1 MMLKLLPI
9 GIQSFRKLIEG
20 GYLYVD
26 KTRWIYELIRNP
38 SGVYFLAR
46 PRRFGKSL
54 LISTLEEIFRGNRP
68 LFRGLWLDD
77 QPYDWQPFPVI
88 RMDLSLYRAENAEHL
103 KLVLAEMLGELG
115 ERAGIALGPG
125 DHLKR
130 LRELVWRLAGD
141 GRVVILVDEY
151 DKPLLDHLDDLA
163 EARRVREVLRGFYG
177 VIKGMDAHI
186 RFVMLTG
193 VSKFSKVGVFSGLN
207 NLEDISLDTRFAT
220 LLGVTEAELLDHATG
235 YLAQMADQEQVAFDA
250 LLAQVRNWY
259 NGFCFAADCQSVYN
273 PFSLWLMLSQKR
285 FGNFWFDTGTPTF
298 LIKLIEQ
305 RGYDVRE
312 LGNLDSSD
320 LAFSAYELDELPI
333 VPLLYQTGYLTIKRY
348 DPTSRLYR
356 LGYPN
361 YEVEHAFLT
370 YLLAA
375 FTPSDIG
382 AAGAELWRLRE
393 ALQAAD
399 FDQAFAILRAF
410 FASIPYDIQM
420 PQERYYQTVFYL
432 VFRLL
437 GLQTGVEVRSSRGR
451 ADAIVELA
459 EGVFIFEFKLE
470 GTPADALAQIRRQG
484 YAEPYLGSLKPV
496 YLIGVRFDLTQR
508 TIAGWEMARN

>member
-1 MMLKLLPI
+1 MFKPLPI
-9 GIQSFRKLIEG
+9 GIQDFRKLIEG

-54 LISTLEEIFRGNRP
+54 LISTLEEIFRGNRA
-68 LFRGLWLDD
+68 LFHGLWLDD
-77 QPYDWQPFPVI
+77 QPYDWQTFPVI
-88 RMDLSLYRAENAEHL
+88 RMDLSLYRADNAEHL
-103 KLVLAEMLGELG
+103 KLVLAEMLGELA
-115 ERAGIALGPG
+115 ERAGVELGSG
-125 DHLKR
+125 DYLKR
-130 LRELVWRLAGD
+130 FRDLIWRLAGD
-141 GRVVILVDEY
+141 HRVVILVDEY

-163 EARRVREVLRGFYG
+163 EARRVREVLRSFYG

-207 NLEDISLDTRFAT
+207 NLFDLSLDPTYSAI
-220 LLGVTEAELLDHATG
+220 LGITQDELEM
-235 YLAQMADQEQVAFDA
+235 YLAGN
-250 LLAQVRNWY
+250 LIRLAAGVGETEPAVLARIRAWY
-259 NGFCFAADCQSVYN
+259 NGFCFSKACQSVYN
-273 PFSLWLMLSQKR
+273 PFSLLLALERQDY
-285 FGNFWFDTGTPTF
+285 GNFWFDTGTPTF

-305 RGYDVRE
+305 RGYDVRS
-312 LGNLDSSD
+312 LDNLDLD
-320 LAFSAYELDELPI
+320 ELAFSAYDLDELP
-333 VPLLYQTGYLTIKRY
+333 VAPLLYQTGYLTIKQY
-348 DPTSRLYR
+348 DPASRLYR

-375 FTPSDIG
+375 FTPADIG
-382 AAGAELWRLRE
+382 TAGAELYRLRS

-399 FDQAFAILRAF
+399 FDRVFTILRAF
-410 FASIPYDIQM
+410 FAGIPYDIQM

-432 VFRLL
+432 IFRLL

-451 ADAIVELA
+451 ADAVVELA
-459 EGVFIFEFKLE
+459 DSVLIFEFKLE

-484 YAEPYLGSLKPV
+484 YAEPYQSDPRPV
-496 YLIGVRFDLTQR
+496 YLVGVRFDLAQR
-508 TIAGWEMARN
+508 TVAAWEIARE

>member
-1 MMLKLLPI
+1 MLKPLPI
-9 GIQSFRKLIEG
+9 GIQDFRKLIEG

-26 KTRWIYELIRNP
+26 KTHWIYDLIRNP

-54 LISTLEEIFRGNRP
+54 LLSTLEEIFRSNRA
-68 LFRGLWLDD
+68 LFHGLWLDD
-77 QPYDWQPFPVI
+77 QPYDWRPFPVI
-88 RMDLSLYRAENAEHL
+88 RMDLSLYRAESAEHL

-115 ERAGIALGPG
+115 ERAGIDVGPG
-125 DHLKR
+125 NYLKR
-130 LRELVWRLAGD
+130 FRELIWRTAGD

-151 DKPLLDHLDDLA
+151 DKPLLDQLDDLA

-177 VIKGMDAHI
+177 IIKGMDAHI

-207 NLEDISLDTRFAT
+207 NLEDISFDTHFAT
-220 LLGVTEAELLDHATG
+220 LLGMTEAELLAGAAG
-235 YLAQMADQEQVAFDA
+235 YLERLADHEQSEFGA
-250 LLAQVRNWY
+250 LLTRVRHWY
-259 NGFCFAADCQSVYN
+259 NGFCFAADGQSVYN
-273 PFSLWLMLSQKR
+273 PFSLLLLLNQRR

-312 LGNLDSSD
+312 LDNLDLDD
-320 LAFSAYELDELPI
+320 LAFSAYDLDELPV
-333 VPLLYQTGYLTIKRY
+333 VPLLYQTGYVTIKHY

-375 FTPSDIG
+375 FTPADIG
-382 AAGAELWRLRE
+382 TAGV
-393 ALQAAD
+393 D
-399 FDQAFAILRAF
+399 
-410 FASIPYDIQM
+410 
-420 PQERYYQTVFYL
+420 
-432 VFRLL
+432 
-437 GLQTGVEVRSSRGR
+437 
-451 ADAIVELA
+451 LA
-459 EGVFIFEFKLE
+459 
-470 GTPADALAQIRRQG
+470 
-484 YAEPYLGSLKPV
+484 
-496 YLIGVRFDLTQR
+496 QR
-508 TIAGWEMARN
+508 TIATWEIANA